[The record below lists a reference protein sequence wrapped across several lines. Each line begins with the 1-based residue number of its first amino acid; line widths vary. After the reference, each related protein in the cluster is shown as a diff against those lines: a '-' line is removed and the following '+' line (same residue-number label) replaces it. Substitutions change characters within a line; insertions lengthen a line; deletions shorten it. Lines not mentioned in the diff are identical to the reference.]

1 MITKYL
7 EKLENSKE
15 YKEWKNTHQDSYLAH
30 FFKMFGKDEPQLGY
44 YNKDGTITTFVIA
57 DEITIIPEA
66 KVLQEN
72 KKKLEPLELSKIK
85 LSLDDAMQ
93 KAENLQKQ
101 EYPQD
106 TPIKKFAIIQ
116 HLEVGQVFNITFLT
130 QTFNTLNIKL
140 DSETGEIKEK
150 SLKKLM
156 EFT

>member
-1 MITKYL
+1 MITKDI
-7 EKLENSKE
+7 EKLENNEKF
-15 YKEWKNTHQDSYLAH
+15 KEWKTTHPDSYLAH

-44 YNKDGTITTFVIA
+44 YNKDGTITTFIIA
-57 DEITIIPEA
+57 DEITILPEA
-66 KVLQEN
+66 KVLQEH
-72 KKKLEPLELSKIK
+72 KQKLEPLETDKIK

-93 KAENLQKQ
+93 KAEDIQKK

-116 HLEVGQVFNITFLT
+116 HLEIGQVFNITFLT
-130 QTFNTLNIKL
+130 QTFNTLNIKI

-156 EFT
+156 EFS